1 MHSSRVDFVSQP
13 KGALAPMVVPV
24 RGLTKADFMG
34 DLAWMLAYPVY
45 RLAFLVSPEDER
57 RLALI
62 GCLSGTVL

>member
-1 MHSSRVDFVSQP
+1 
-13 KGALAPMVVPV
+13 MVVPV